1 MTSTRASLRYLQNE
15 KKRQSLKGEVITLLK
30 SNTTLNEEEKK
41 KFINCYLQENSI
53 ESTAYKLNKNVDEI
67 ALLYYSLTTSLAK
80 ASFSSL
86 IQN

>member
-1 MTSTRASLRYLQNE
+1 MTSTRVSLRYLQNE

-30 SNTTLNEEEKK
+30 SNTTLNEEEKN

-67 ALLYYSLTTSLAK
+67 AILYYSLTTSLAK

>member
-30 SNTTLNEEEKK
+30 SNTTLNEEEKN

-67 ALLYYSLTTSLAK
+67 AILYYSLTTSLAK